1 MLGVYGVCWG
11 YIECV
16 RGAWVCWGCTECV
29 EGALSASRV
38 HKQCVELD
46 NG

>member
-1 MLGVYGVCWG
+1 MMEVHGVCLG
-11 YIECV
+11 CIECV
-16 RGAWVCWGCTECV
+16 GGAWVCWGCTECV
-29 EGALSASRV
+29 EGALSALRV